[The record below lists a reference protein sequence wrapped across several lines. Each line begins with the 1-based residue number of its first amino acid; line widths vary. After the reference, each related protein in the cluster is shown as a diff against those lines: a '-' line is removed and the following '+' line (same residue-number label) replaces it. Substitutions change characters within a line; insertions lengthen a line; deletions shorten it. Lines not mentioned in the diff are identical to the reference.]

1 MIYLTTSGR
10 DDGFG
15 AQLQHILFGMM
26 YAKMHNAT
34 FVYRP
39 IRSIEHNYDN
49 NPRFLEEI
57 EEFLNIRTNYLTVYD
72 RPDTEEIYFWN
83 LYNFIA
89 NNFEECLQT
98 LTYYKTIFWQ
108 NKKKSFTSDKLQIA
122 VHVRR
127 PNPHDNRIEGADTP
141 DEYFL
146 ERIQKIREEYQGPK
160 EFHVYSQGSTDGFV
174 KYEAE
179 DIKLHLNE
187 DIRDSFLG
195 LMSGDILV
203 TSNSAFSYSAA
214 ILTDGIVYCI
224 KRTKEVPINEDLA
237 PLSRKWYSV

>member
-1 MIYLTTSGR
+1 MRYITTSGR

-15 AQLQHILFGMM
+15 AQLQHILFGIM

-57 EEFLNIRTNYLTVYD
+57 EEFLNIRVNYLTVYD
-72 RPDTEEIYFWN
+72 KPDTPEIYFWN

-89 NNFEECLQT
+89 KNFEECLPT
-98 LTYYKTIFWQ
+98 LSYYKSIFWK
-108 NKKKSFTSDKLQIA
+108 NKKKPFTSDKIHIA
-122 VHVRR
+122 IHVRR
-127 PNPHDNRIEGADTP
+127 PNQHDNRIDGADTP

-146 ERIQKIREEYQGPK
+146 GKIKQIREKYPGPK
-160 EFHVYSQGSTDGFV
+160 EFHVYSQGSHDAFI
-174 KYEAE
+174 KYESE
-179 DIKLHLNE
+179 DVKLHLNE

-195 LMSGDILV
+195 LVSADILV
-203 TSNSAFSYSAA
+203 TSNSSFSYSAA

-224 KRTKEVPINEDLA
+224 KRTKEIPINEDLG
-237 PLSRKWYSV
+237 PLAEKWHKE

>member
-1 MIYLTTSGR
+1 MSTNTDI
-10 DDGFG
+10 
-15 AQLQHILFGMM
+15 LQ
-26 YAKMHNAT
+26 N
-34 FVYRP
+34 
-39 IRSIEHNYDN
+39 
-49 NPRFLEEI
+49 
-57 EEFLNIRTNYLTVYD
+57 
-72 RPDTEEIYFWN
+72 YFW
-83 LYNFIA
+83 
-89 NNFEECLQT
+89 
-98 LTYYKTIFWQ
+98 K
-108 NKKKSFTSDKLQIA
+108 NKKKSFICDKLQIA

-146 ERIQKIREEYQGPK
+146 ERIQKIREEYPGPK
-160 EFHVYSQGSTDGFV
+160 EFHVYSQGSIDGFV

-195 LMSGDILV
+195 LVSADILV

-224 KRTKEVPINEDLA
+224 KRTKEVPINEDLT